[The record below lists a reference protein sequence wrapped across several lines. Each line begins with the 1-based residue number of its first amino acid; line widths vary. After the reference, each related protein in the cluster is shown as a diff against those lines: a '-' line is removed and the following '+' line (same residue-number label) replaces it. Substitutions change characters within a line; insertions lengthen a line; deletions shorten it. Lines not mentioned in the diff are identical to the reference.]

1 MLRLNKIL
9 LLTLLFISGC
19 KKKENFN
26 LNEEIEMS
34 YEFVKRDSLFQV
46 TLFNHSNKKYF
57 LIPVLIEDINYK
69 TNLNSE
75 LVAGHFNV
83 MLISVEGES
92 SIYYRKKLNLLMDSI
107 MIGVDYNKYF
117 PDTRKL
123 DSLYYFNRLISI
135 DSKKDIKLIYKLSID
150 KNMQKHIKGKIYLL
164 NFFNELKNN
173 RIKGQE
179 NSNSFYKGMKKLQI
193 DNYVIYDNKC
203 KTEDTLYLENENIFI
218 K

>member
-9 LLTLLFISGC
+9 LLMLLFISGC

-34 YEFVKRDSLFQV
+34 YQFVKRDSLFQV

-57 LIPVLIEDINYK
+57 LIPVLIEDIKYN

-83 MLISVEGES
+83 MLIRVEGES

-107 MIGVDYNKYF
+107 ITGVDYNKYF

-179 NSNSFYKGMKKLQI
+179 NSDSFYKGMKKLQI

>member
-1 MLRLNKIL
+1 MLRLNEIL

-57 LIPVLIEDINYK
+57 LIPVLIEDINYN

-83 MLISVEGES
+83 MLIRVEGES
-92 SIYYRKKLNLLMDSI
+92 SIYYRKKLNLSMDSI

-179 NSNSFYKGMKKLQI
+179 NSDSFYKGMKKLQI